1 MSESTE
7 FAIRRILVAL
17 DTSALSLVALEE
29 AASLAAAMEAE
40 LTGLFVEDINLV
52 RIAALPFAR
61 QLSFPSGAEEPL
73 NSARLERELRARGEL
88 ARKALAAAAERRHT
102 PWSFRTVRGQVT
114 GEILAAASQADLIF
128 FGKAGWSPA
137 QRLGSTALALIA
149 RVPGTFVLVQ
159 QEVPQGAPILTLYD
173 GSSGCR
179 RALETALRLAN
190 ARQVGLVVFISSDTP
205 EACERLQQQAM
216 QGIGNRLPGARFV
229 RLHDRNARRLAQV
242 LRAEGGG
249 LLVLAGDSPLAQQ
262 TAIRQLLELTRN
274 PVLLIR

>member
-1 MSESTE
+1 
-7 FAIRRILVAL
+7 
-17 DTSALSLVALEE
+17 
-29 AASLAAAMEAE
+29 
-40 LTGLFVEDINLV
+40 
-52 RIAALPFAR
+52 
-61 QLSFPSGAEEPL
+61 
-73 NSARLERELRARGEL
+73 
-88 ARKALAAAAERRHT
+88 
-102 PWSFRTVRGQVT
+102 VRGQVT

-190 ARQVGLVVFISSDTP
+190 ARQVGLVVFISSDTL
-205 EACERLQQQAM
+205 EAGERLQQQAM

-229 RLHDRNARRLAQV
+229 RLHDQNARRLAQV

>member
-1 MSESTE
+1 MSERAE

-17 DTSALSLVALEE
+17 DASALSLVALEE

-61 QLSFPSGAEEPL
+61 QLSFPSGAEEPM
-73 NSARLERELRARGEL
+73 SSTRIDRELRARGEL

-114 GEILAAASQADLIF
+114 GEILAAALQADLIF
-128 FGKAGWSPA
+128 FGKTGWSPA
-137 QRLGSTALALIA
+137 QSLGSTALALIA
-149 RVPGTFVLVQ
+149 RVPGAVVLVQ
-159 QEVPQGAPILTLYD
+159 QEVPRGDPILTLYD
-173 GSSGCR
+173 GSSGGR
-179 RALETALRLAN
+179 QAVETALRLAN

-205 EACERLQQQAM
+205 EAGERLQQQAM
-216 QGIGNRLPGARFV
+216 QVVGNRLPGARFL
-229 RLHDRNARRLAQV
+229 RMHNRDPRRFAQA

-249 LLVLAGDSPLAQQ
+249 LLVLAGDSPVAQEA
-262 TAIRQLLELTRN
+262 AIRQLLELTRN